1 MSLAQERRGCEA
13 KLRKKRIEFGEMM
26 EVQRKEGCLRKK
38 AWTPEELKAWSDL
51 DSLEQD
57 LHRIKS
63 QQLRLEKR
71 RTSKRWAK
79 CQRL

>member
-1 MSLAQERRGCEA
+1 MRSWGVHNHVVGARTARVRSKTSQ
-13 KLRKKRIEFGEMM
+13 KRIEFGEMM
-26 EVQRKEGCLRKK
+26 EVQRKEGRLRKK

-63 QQLRLEKR
+63 QQLRLEK
-71 RTSKRWAK
+71 KVKW
-79 CQRL
+79 